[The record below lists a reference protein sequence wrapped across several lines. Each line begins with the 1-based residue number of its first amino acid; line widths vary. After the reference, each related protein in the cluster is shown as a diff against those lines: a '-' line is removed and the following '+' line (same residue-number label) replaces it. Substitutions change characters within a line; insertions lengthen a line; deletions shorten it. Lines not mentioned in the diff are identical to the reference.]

1 MTIPVSDVLVQIDD
15 RARLLATALAATDF
29 PEREQQRRP
38 HGVHP
43 HARAVRRAVASQ
55 AQHPAAQS
63 LQKLIAHGA
72 SADALFRLVFSAE
85 AGEELP
91 FAGQISDFR
100 TASGGPALWA
110 SEEAW
115 DSSLADLQRAFASVH
130 LGRFFAPF
138 LGSLN
143 ERFVVLP
150 NLLYPSE
157 DEIVLRERDDLILIV
172 PPRVAWGESPPWPY
186 GDDPAHV
193 YRAAVAGFGSVLVR
207 AYLAAHPQAVEAA
220 SRTSLPL
227 PAALAEQHTGWAEQ
241 FALIFCASAVAL
253 FLEDTLGRREAE
265 AYLLLERRLRGLDV
279 LPAAVGVLRRYRDE
293 QAAGKTSDLAIVL
306 PVFSKQLRVASR
318 IRAL

>member
-1 MTIPVSDVLVQIDD
+1 MTTPASDVLVQIDD

-29 PEREQQRRP
+29 PDREQQRRP

-55 AQHPAAQS
+55 AQHPAVYS
-63 LQKLIAHGA
+63 LQQLIAHGA
-72 SADALFRLVFSAE
+72 STEALFRA
-85 AGEELP
+85 A
-91 FAGQISDFR
+91 FAGDDEEQQGFATQLNDFR
-100 TASGGPALWA
+100 TASGAQALWA

-115 DSSLADLQRAFASVH
+115 DSSLSDLQRAFASVQ
-130 LGRFFAPF
+130 LARFFAPF
-138 LGSLN
+138 VGSVSQ
-143 ERFVVLP
+143 RFVVLP
-150 NLLYPSE
+150 NLLYPTE

-193 YRAAVAGFGSVLVR
+193 CRAAVAGFGGVLVR
-207 AYLAAHPQAVEAA
+207 AYLEAHPQAVEAA

-227 PAALAEQHTGWAEQ
+227 PAALTAVYTGWTEQ
-241 FALIFCASAVAL
+241 FRLIFCASAVAL
-253 FLEDTLGRREAE
+253 FLEDTLGRREAD

-279 LPAAVGVLRRYRDE
+279 LPAAVGVLRRYRSE
-293 QAAGKTSDLAIVL
+293 QAAGKTSGLAGVL
-306 PVFSKQLRVASR
+306 PVFSKQLKVASR